1 MRGKKIMKKY
11 KNVIELIYDYVNKKI
26 NYDEYL
32 KQLCILTVGEDNYD
46 KYELYKHLYKLYV
59 YTKDNKIYSIDKVF
73 GEKKDSTLLKLFIDF
88 YEDKISFEE
97 YTRRYCEVVVGVYRF
112 DFYDLAEHDL
122 YIYCTD
128 DTVEVIEDYY

>member
-1 MRGKKIMKKY
+1 MWQKIMKKY

-46 KYELYKHLYKLYV
+46 KYELYKLLYKLYV

-73 GEKKDSTLLKLFIDF
+73 GEEKDTAILKLFIDY
-88 YEDKISFEE
+88 YEEKISFSE
-97 YTRRYCEVVVGVYRF
+97 YTRRYCEIVVGIDNF
-112 DFYDLAEHDL
+112 DYYDLAEHDL
-122 YIYCTD
+122 YIYCTYG
-128 DTVEVIEDYY
+128 TVEVIENFY

>member
-1 MRGKKIMKKY
+1 MY
-11 KNVIELIYDYVNKKI
+11 KDVIELIYDYVNKKI

-46 KYELYKHLYKLYV
+46 KYELYEHLHKLYV
-59 YTKDNKIYSIDKVF
+59 YTKDNKRYSIDKVF
-73 GEKKDSTLLKLFIDF
+73 GEEKDTAILKLFIDY
-88 YEDKISFEE
+88 YEEKISFSE
-97 YTRRYCEVVVGVYRF
+97 YTRRYCEVVVGVNRF

-128 DTVEVIEDYY
+128 DDIEVIENFY

>member
-1 MRGKKIMKKY
+1 MKKY
-11 KNVIELIYDYVNKKI
+11 KDVIELIYDYVNKKI

-46 KYELYKHLYKLYV
+46 KYELYEYLHKLYV
-59 YTKDNKIYSIDKVF
+59 YTKDNKRGVIDPVF
-73 GEKKDSTLLKLFIDF
+73 SEEKASTILKLFIDY
-88 YEDKISFEE
+88 YEEKISFSE
-97 YTRRYCEVVVGVYRF
+97 YTRRYCEVVVGVNRF

-128 DTVEVIEDYY
+128 DDVEVIENFY

>member
-1 MRGKKIMKKY
+1 MRWKKIMKKY

-46 KYELYKHLYKLYV
+46 KYELYEHLYKLYV
-59 YTKDNKIYSIDKVF
+59 YTKDNKRGSIDKVF
-73 GEKKDSTLLKLFIDF
+73 GEKKDSALLKLFIDY
-88 YEDKISFEE
+88 YEEKISFEE
-97 YTRRYCEVVVGVYRF
+97 YTRKYCEVVVGVYNF

-122 YIYCTD
+122 YIYCND
-128 DTVEVIEDYY
+128 SVEVIENYY

>member
-1 MRGKKIMKKY
+1 MRGKKIMY
-11 KNVIELIYDYVNKKI
+11 KDVIELIYDYVNKKI

-73 GEKKDSTLLKLFIDF
+73 GEKKDSTILKLFIDF
-88 YEDKISFEE
+88 YEEKISFEE
-97 YTRRYCEVVVGVYRF
+97 YTRRYCEVIVGVYNF

-122 YIYCTD
+122 YIYCTND
-128 DTVEVIEDYY
+128 EVEVIENYY

>member
-1 MRGKKIMKKY
+1 MKKY

-46 KYELYKHLYKLYV
+46 KYELYKLLYKLYV

-73 GEKKDSTLLKLFIDF
+73 GEEKDTALLKLFIDY
-88 YEDKISFEE
+88 YEEKISFSE
-97 YTRRYCEVVVGVYRF
+97 YTRRYCEIVVGIDNF
-112 DFYDLAEHDL
+112 DYYDLAEHDL

-128 DTVEVIEDYY
+128 ETVEVIENFY

>member
-1 MRGKKIMKKY
+1 MKKY
-11 KNVIELIYDYVNKKI
+11 KDVIELIYDYVNKKI

-46 KYELYKHLYKLYV
+46 KYELYKLLYKLYV

-73 GEKKDSTLLKLFIDF
+73 GEEKDTALLKLFIDY
-88 YEDKISFEE
+88 YEEKISFSE
-97 YTRRYCEVVVGVYRF
+97 YTRRYCEIVVGIDNF
-112 DFYDLAEHDL
+112 DYYDLAEHDL

-128 DTVEVIEDYY
+128 DAIEVIENFY

>member
-1 MRGKKIMKKY
+1 MNKY

-46 KYELYKHLYKLYV
+46 KYELYRYSHKLYF
-59 YTKDNKIYSIDKVF
+59 YTKDNTRYSIDNVF
-73 GEKKDSTLLKLFIDF
+73 GEKRDNKILKLFIDY
-88 YEDKISFEE
+88 YEGKISFNE
-97 YTRRYCEVVVGVYRF
+97 YTRRYCEIVVGIDNF
-112 DFYDLAEHDL
+112 DYYDLSEHDL

-128 DTVEVIEDYY
+128 DTVEVIENFY

>member
-1 MRGKKIMKKY
+1 MKKY

-46 KYELYKHLYKLYV
+46 KYELYKLLYKLYV

-73 GEKKDSTLLKLFIDF
+73 GEEKDTAILKLFIDY
-88 YEDKISFEE
+88 YEEKISFSE
-97 YTRRYCEVVVGVYRF
+97 YTRRYCEIVVGIDNF
-112 DFYDLAEHDL
+112 DYYDLAEHDL
-122 YIYCTD
+122 YIYCTYG
-128 DTVEVIEDYY
+128 TVEVIENFY

>member
-1 MRGKKIMKKY
+1 MKKY

-46 KYELYKHLYKLYV
+46 KYELYKFLYKLYV

-73 GEKKDSTLLKLFIDF
+73 GEEKDTALLKLFIDY
-88 YEDKISFEE
+88 YEEKISFSE
-97 YTRRYCEVVVGVYRF
+97 YTRRYCEIVVGIDNF
-112 DFYDLAEHDL
+112 DYYDLAEHDL
-122 YIYCTD
+122 YIYCNYG
-128 DTVEVIEDYY
+128 TVEVIENFY

>member
-1 MRGKKIMKKY
+1 MKKY

-73 GEKKDSTLLKLFIDF
+73 GEEKDSAILKLFIDY
-88 YEDKISFEE
+88 YEEKISFEE
-97 YTRRYCEVVVGVYRF
+97 YTKRYCEVVVGVYNF

-122 YIYCTD
+122 YIYCND
-128 DTVEVIEDYY
+128 SVEVIENYY

>member
-1 MRGKKIMKKY
+1 MY
-11 KNVIELIYDYVNKKI
+11 KDVIELIYDYVNKKI

-73 GEKKDSTLLKLFIDF
+73 GEEKDSAILKLFIDY
-88 YEDKISFEE
+88 YEEKISFEE
-97 YTRRYCEVVVGVYRF
+97 YTKRYCEVVVGVYNF

-122 YIYCTD
+122 YIYCND
-128 DTVEVIEDYY
+128 SVEVIENYY

>member
-1 MRGKKIMKKY
+1 MY
-11 KNVIELIYDYVNKKI
+11 KDVIELIYDYVNKKI

-73 GEKKDSTLLKLFIDF
+73 GEEKDSALLKLFIDY
-88 YEDKISFEE
+88 YEGKISFKE
-97 YTRRYCEVVVGVYRF
+97 YTKRYCEVLVGVNNF
-112 DFYDLAEHDL
+112 DYYDLAEHDL
-122 YIYCTD
+122 YIYCND
-128 DTVEVIEDYY
+128 SVEVIENYY

>member
-1 MRGKKIMKKY
+1 MKKY

-32 KQLCILTVGEDNYD
+32 KQLCILTVDEDNYD
-46 KYELYKHLYKLYV
+46 KYELYKYLHKLYV
-59 YTKDNKIYSIDKVF
+59 YTKDNKRYSIDPVF
-73 GEKKDSTLLKLFIDF
+73 SEEQASIILKLFIDY
-88 YEDKISFEE
+88 YEEKISFSE
-97 YTRRYCEVVVGVYRF
+97 YTRRYCEVVVGVNRF

-128 DTVEVIEDYY
+128 DDVEVIENFY

>member
-1 MRGKKIMKKY
+1 MKKY

-26 NYDEYL
+26 DYDEYL

-73 GEKKDSTLLKLFIDF
+73 GEEKDSAILKLFIDY
-88 YEDKISFEE
+88 YEEKISFSE
-97 YTRRYCEVVVGVYRF
+97 YTRRYCEIVVGIDNF
-112 DFYDLAEHDL
+112 DYYDLAEHDL
-122 YIYCTD
+122 YIYCNYG
-128 DTVEVIEDYY
+128 TVEVIENFY

>member
-1 MRGKKIMKKY
+1 MKKY

-73 GEKKDSTLLKLFIDF
+73 GEEKDSAILKLFIDY
-88 YEDKISFEE
+88 YEEKISFSE
-97 YTRRYCEVVVGVYRF
+97 YTRRYCEIVVGIDNF
-112 DFYDLAEHDL
+112 DYYDLAEHDL
-122 YIYCTD
+122 YIYCNYG
-128 DTVEVIEDYY
+128 TVEVIENFY

>member
-1 MRGKKIMKKY
+1 MY
-11 KNVIELIYDYVNKKI
+11 KDVIELIYDYVNKKI

-73 GEKKDSTLLKLFIDF
+73 GEKKDSTILKLFIDF
-88 YEDKISFEE
+88 YEEKISFEE
-97 YTRRYCEVVVGVYRF
+97 YTRRYCEVIVGVYNF

-122 YIYCTD
+122 YIYCTNGE
-128 DTVEVIEDYY
+128 VEVIENYY